1 MSAQDFEGDDEGVG
15 HEVVVDAGVEDLDC
29 AVVGAGGEEGV
40 CGVEGDGTDG
50 AGVVSRED
58 KDIRESVG
66 EWEGMGF
73 WSVLGFN
80 IRFWDEVGWVLG

>member
-40 CGVEGDGTDG
+40 CGVEGDGADG
-50 AGVVSRED
+50 AGVVSRGD
-58 KDIRESVG
+58 KDIREGVG

-73 WSVLGFN
+73 WLVLG
-80 IRFWDEVGWVLG
+80 VGCWRDLT